1 MRNLERSFM
10 KKQTRSE
17 ARIEVF
23 SLIFQT
29 VNPQEDLNEKID
41 LLLEEKP
48 ECEANLGY
56 IKSVAGGICEKCDEL
71 YEHIEKHLK
80 KGWSLKRIPKITR
93 NVLML
98 AIYEILYVSDVPTGV
113 AINEAVEI
121 AKVYGDEEQ
130 GKFVNGLLGN
140 FVKEL

>member
-1 MRNLERSFM
+1 M

-17 ARIEVF
+17 ARFAVF

-29 VNPQEDLNEKID
+29 KEPTEDLNEKID
-41 LLLEEKP
+41 LLLEEQP

-56 IKSVAGGICEKCDEL
+56 IKSVAGGICEKADEL
-71 YEHIEKHLK
+71 YSHIEKHLK
-80 KGWSLKRIPKITR
+80 KGWTLKRIPKITR

-98 AIYEILYVSDVPTGV
+98 AIYEILYVSDVPSGV

-121 AKVYGDEEQ
+121 AKTYGDEEQ
-130 GKFVNGLLGN
+130 GKFVNGLLGS